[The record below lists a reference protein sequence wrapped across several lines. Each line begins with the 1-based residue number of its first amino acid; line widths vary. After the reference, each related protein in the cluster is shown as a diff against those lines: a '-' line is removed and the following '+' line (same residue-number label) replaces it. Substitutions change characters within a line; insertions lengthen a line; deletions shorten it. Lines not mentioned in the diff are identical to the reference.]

1 MWFLP
6 GLPDRRVGLFM
17 KVHHTIADG
26 VAGIAVLGAFVDPAP
41 DPPVPEAP
49 PWTPT
54 AMPTTGA
61 LFADNLRR
69 RGQELG
75 RAVAKLAHPV
85 ATVRLARRGWP
96 AVREAFG

>member
-1 MWFLP
+1 
-6 GLPDRRVGLFM
+6 
-17 KVHHTIADG
+17 
-26 VAGIAVLGAFVDPAP
+26 VLGAFVDPVT
-41 DPPVPEAP
+41 DPPLVDAP
-49 PWTPT
+49 PVTPA

-75 RAVAKLAHPV
+75 RAVTKLAHPV

-96 AVREAFG
+96 AVREAFLEARAPRTSLSRRVGW